1 MSGCLDTHQLRAGR
15 KCGVQEKH
23 PGTLSVTGPPAATCM
38 TETVP
43 TEPTDASKE
52 GGFRPLGCVVCKM
65 DVHREQAM
73 RGYVAMLVV
82 DKAYR
87 GSELVKRSIQ
97 SMIEGGCEEV
107 VLEAEVSN
115 TGALRLYEGLGFL
128 REKRLHRYYLNGQDA
143 YRLKL
148 LLPLT
153 PEQEAAVAAKMKMD
167 VVDPSLNQLGSA
179 MLKVGGQGSGWG
191 DECSDEA
198 GRKAG
203 WRGMRNC
210 KGQWECMY
218 FMPTLRISPRS
229 QAIV

>member
-1 MSGCLDTHQLRAGR
+1 
-15 KCGVQEKH
+15 
-23 PGTLSVTGPPAATCM
+23 M

-43 TEPTDASKE
+43 TESTDASKE

-87 GSELVKRSIQ
+87 GHGIGSELVKRSIQ

-128 REKRLHRYYLNGQDA
+128 REKRLHRMHTA
-143 YRLKL
+143 
-148 LLPLT
+148 
-153 PEQEAAVAAKMKMD
+153 
-167 VVDPSLNQLGSA
+167 
-179 MLKVGGQGSGWG
+179 
-191 DECSDEA
+191 
-198 GRKAG
+198 
-203 WRGMRNC
+203 
-210 KGQWECMY
+210 
-218 FMPTLRISPRS
+218 
-229 QAIV
+229 